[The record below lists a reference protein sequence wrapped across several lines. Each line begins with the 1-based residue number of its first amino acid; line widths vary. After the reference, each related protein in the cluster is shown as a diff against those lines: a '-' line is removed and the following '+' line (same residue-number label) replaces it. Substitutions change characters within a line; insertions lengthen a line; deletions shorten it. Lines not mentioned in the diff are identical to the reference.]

1 MKSRIVL
8 LGPPASGKGTQAALL
23 SATFGIPA
31 TSTGAMLREEKARG
45 SELGVEAEH
54 WTLEGKLFPDDLA
67 LRVVWKWLDD
77 HRRFILDG
85 FPRTL
90 GQAKSFDRGLEERSL
105 PLDVVYFLKLS
116 DELVR
121 ERMTTRLTCLSC
133 ASVFNQKF
141 HNVTTG
147 TPCPKCG
154 GELVRRNDDT
164 DEALDRRLAQYREHT
179 LPVAHHYRGKGLLKE
194 VNVTAGRDA
203 VFNSLYYDV
212 REEVPNDP
220 N

>member
-1 MKSRIVL
+1 MRNRIVL

-31 TSTGAMLREEKARG
+31 ASTGAILRDEQGHGTK
-45 SELGVEAEH
+45 LGVEAER
-54 WTLEGKLFPDDLA
+54 WTIEGKLFPDELA

-90 GQAKSFDRGLEERSL
+90 GQAQSFDQGLEERSL

-116 DELVR
+116 DDLVR
-121 ERMTTRLTCLSC
+121 ERMTSRLTCSRC
-133 ASVFNQKF
+133 AAVFNERF

-147 TPCPKCG
+147 TSCPRCG
-154 GELVRRNDDT
+154 GELMRRSDDT
-164 DEALDRRLAQYREHT
+164 DEALDRRLAQFRECT
-179 LPVAHHYRGKGLLKE
+179 LPVAHHYQGKGLLKE
-194 VNVTAGRDA
+194 VDVTAGRDA
-203 VFNSLYYDV
+203 VFNRLYGEI
-212 REEVPNDP
+212 RGEVSE
-220 N
+220 